1 MRVRSPQRPSQNAE
15 QTSGPACIKNACAPL
30 KTGAQCVCLS
40 IAYMYS
46 FYYFGALLP
55 HAHPS
60 PRHPHPGFRTGRTA
74 MMPRIETRR
83 RALPSVCGAAAPLA
97 KYVIEV

>member
-1 MRVRSPQRPSQNAE
+1 MRPLRAT
-15 QTSGPACIKNACAPL
+15 TSRDDLLGSGH
-30 KTGAQCVCLS
+30 GARYPMCLS